1 VSPDLLVYFIVW
13 LCSPHAQST
22 QLKRGRILS
31 HPAAVGQPDATIQRY
46 SRNHL
51 GGNELSSILSA
62 SRRRCGEREE
72 CAKQWE
78 SALFPVPAYAG
89 NALIEFDPTGTIL
102 SGANGFTGGG
112 RNLAGACPSP
122 GASPAAGTTSLA
134 RGTVTDLSGKSMT
147 VASTSCDVKVTF
159 GPTVTISKQALGTT
173 SDLQDNQTVTVTG
186 TRQADGSILASS
198 IQIGSA
204 GGART
209 GTGSGST
216 GGG

>member
-1 VSPDLLVYFIVW
+1 MKMYVVALVVVVGVLGGFYGGY
-13 LCSPHAQST
+13 
-22 QLKRGRILS
+22 K
-31 HPAAVGQPDATIQRY
+31 VGQ
-46 SRNHL
+46 N
-51 GGNELSSILSA
+51 NVSA
-62 SRRRCGEREE
+62 NTS
-72 CAKQWE
+72 
-78 SALFPVPAYAG
+78 
-89 NALIEFDPTGTIL
+89 TGTR
-102 SGANGFTGGG
+102 GTTGGAANGFTGGG
-112 RNLAGACPSP
+112 RGACPSP

-134 RGTVTDLSGKSMT
+134 RGTVTGLSGKSMT

-209 GTGSGST
+209 GSGSGST